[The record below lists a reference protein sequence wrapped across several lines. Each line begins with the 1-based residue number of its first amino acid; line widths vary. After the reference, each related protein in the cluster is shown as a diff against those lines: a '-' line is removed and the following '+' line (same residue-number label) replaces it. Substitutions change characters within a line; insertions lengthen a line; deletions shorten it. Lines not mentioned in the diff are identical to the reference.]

1 MAGRRLRAGLAAGR
15 RRPRTRRPQSSGLAA
30 ALALACALG
39 SSGCTKAAPPAPP
52 AVDVRVIEVGKQDV
66 PVHSEWV
73 GTTDGYINAQI
84 RAKVQ
89 GYLLTKGYRE
99 GSTVKAG
106 QLLYKLDPRQYQ
118 ADLDKALG
126 DLAQAKANL
135 ARSQLNEAKY
145 QPLVAVGAV
154 SRREYDDTVQEV
166 RANEAA
172 VEAAKGAV
180 AAARLNLEWTTI
192 NSPVEGVAGIT
203 QAQIGDLISPATV
216 MTTVSQVNPI
226 KVYFPIS
233 EQEYLKF
240 ADGIERFRRTGDAS
254 TAPVLEL
261 ILANGDVYPRQGKP
275 SAVNRQVE
283 TQTGA
288 IQVES
293 LFDNPDNLLR
303 PGQFARI
310 RAVTE
315 TLTGALVVPQRAVQ
329 EVQGSYQL
337 AVVKPDDTVQIRGV
351 KVGPRYEA
359 LWVITDGVKAGE
371 RVIVEGLQKVR
382 DGVKVQAKPYVED
395 AAGKPAAPAAP
406 TSG

>member
-1 MAGRRLRAGLAAGR
+1 MAAGLLRAGRAAVW
-15 RRPRTRRPQSSGLAA
+15 PWQRTCSRHGPVLVG
-30 ALALACALG
+30 ALAVACALG
-39 SSGCTKAAPPAPP
+39 SSGCGKPAPP
-52 AVDVRVIEVGKQDV
+52 PPQAVEVRVAEVAKQDV

-89 GYLLTKGYRE
+89 GYLLSKGYRD

-106 QLLYKLDPRQYQ
+106 QLLYQLDPRQYQ

-135 ARSQLNEAKY
+135 QRSQLNEAKY
-145 QPLVAVGAV
+145 RPLVEVGAV

-172 VEAAKGAV
+172 VEAAKGSV
-180 AAARLNLEWTTI
+180 AAARLNVEWTRIT
-192 NSPVEGVAGIT
+192 SPVEGVAGIT

-240 ADGIERFRRTGDAS
+240 AEGIEHFRRTGDAS
-254 TAPVLEL
+254 TAPTLEL
-261 ILANGDVYPRQGKP
+261 ILSNGDVYPHQGKP

-283 TQTGA
+283 AQTGA
-288 IQVES
+288 IQIES

-310 RAVTE
+310 QAVTE

-329 EVQGSYQL
+329 EVQGSHQV
-337 AVVKPDDTVQIRGV
+337 AVVMPDDTVQIRGV
-351 KVGPRYEA
+351 KVGPRYES
-359 LWVITDGVKAGE
+359 LWVITDGVKASE
-371 RVIVEGLQKVR
+371 RVVVEGLQKVR

-395 AAGKPAAPAAP
+395 ASGKPAAPTP
-406 TSG
+406 G

>member
-1 MAGRRLRAGLAAGR
+1 MLTGRGTGPATAI
-15 RRPRTRRPQSSGLAA
+15 RRPALHRHAGA
-30 ALALACALG
+30 ALVDAIAIACTLG
-39 SSGCTKAAPPAPP
+39 VAACSKPPPPAPP
-52 AVDVRVIEVGKQDV
+52 ATDVKVAEVGKQDV

-106 QLLYKLDPRQYQ
+106 QLLYQLDPRQYQ
-118 ADLDKALG
+118 ADLDKAKG

-135 ARSQLNEAKY
+135 QRSQLNEEKY
-145 QPLVAVGAV
+145 RPLVALGAV

-166 RANEAA
+166 RANQAA
-172 VEAAKGAV
+172 VEATQASV
-180 AAARLNLEWTTI
+180 EAARLNVAWTTI
-192 NSPVEGVAGIT
+192 TSPVEGVAGIT

-240 ADGIERFRRTGDAS
+240 ADGIEHFRRTGDSS
-254 TAPVLEL
+254 TAPTLEL
-261 ILANGDVYPRQGKP
+261 ILSNGDVYPRQGKP

-283 TQTGA
+283 AQTGA

-329 EVQGSYQL
+329 EVQGSHQV
-337 AVVKPDDTVQIRGV
+337 AVVMPDDTVQIRGV
-351 KVGPRYEA
+351 KVGPRYES

-371 RVIVEGLQKVR
+371 RVVVEGLQKVR
-382 DGVKVQAKPYVED
+382 DGAKVQAKPYVED
-395 AAGKPAAPAAP
+395 ASGKPAAPTP
-406 TSG
+406 G